1 MFSFDKF
8 CWLLKVWSRFEY
20 KTRTKHLPKIFRYY
34 LHEAVR
40 RESEVKLMDDW
51 GLSGMFMFNYMYVCI
66 YEYIHGLEID
76 FLVDFSIIRSDFPSQ
91 HRF

>member
-20 KTRTKHLPKIFRYY
+20 KTRTKHLSKKFMYY

-40 RESEVKLMDDW
+40 RETEVKLMDDW
-51 GLSGMFMFNYMYVCI
+51 GLPGVELCMYNIYVYLYILYIYMAYKYCRL
-66 YEYIHGLEID
+66 Y
-76 FLVDFSIIRSDFPSQ
+76 
-91 HRF
+91 